1 MHLSTSNSD
10 EAARKNRASRRWV
23 VFLLLFIALFLGTV
37 ELMSRF
43 VFPRTSGIAQRMDRE
58 FSAARSIGRGGS
70 HDKGLLLVGNSLL
83 GASVE
88 PDCLRQS
95 MPAGWD
101 LAYLQVEDTSYMDWY
116 FGLRRLFAEGARPQ
130 VVAVLL
136 SPTQTVVTQV
146 RGEFFAHYLM
156 RLDDVPAVA
165 RSLNLRLTSDTGMV
179 AGNIS
184 QFYGVRA
191 EIRKWLLLSLMPDFQ
206 TVASTLTRHPRHQV
220 DDNAIRSVAS
230 GRLQQMNELVS
241 QHNARLVWILPVL
254 SEVPDGSTGVLEAA
268 RPAGVQVLIPIPSGS
283 LPANDYRDGLHLSE
297 PGRKKYTA
305 ALIPLL
311 EQYLTRP
318 ELAQAH
324 P

>member
-43 VFPRTSGIAQRMDRE
+43 VFTRTSRIAQRMERE

-88 PDCLRQS
+88 PDRLRQA

-156 RLDDVPAVA
+156 RLDDVPAVS
-165 RSLNLRLTSDTGMV
+165 RDLSLHRTSAAGMV
-179 AGNIS
+179 AGNLS
-184 QFYGVRA
+184 EFYGVRA
-191 EIRKWLLLSLMPDFQ
+191 EIRKWLLLSLMPRFQ
-206 TVASTLTRHPRHQV
+206 TVASMLTRHPRRQV
-220 DDNAIRSVAS
+220 DDNAIRSIAS
-230 GRLQQMNELVS
+230 GRLRQMNELVS
-241 QHNARLVWILPVL
+241 QHNARLVWILPAL
-254 SEVPDGSTGVLEAA
+254 LDVPDGTAGVLEAA
-268 RPAGVQVLIPIPSGS
+268 RSARVPVLIPISSGS
-283 LPANDYRDGLHLSE
+283 LPADQYSDGFHLATS
-297 PGRKKYTA
+297 GKMKYMA

-311 EQYLTRP
+311 QQYLSRP
-318 ELAQAH
+318 DLAQAC